1 MSVRVCVCE
10 YVCDFVFVC
19 ECTCSVTRLCVE
31 FSRRK
36 TANFSLIFS
45 GLFSVS
51 SK

>member
-36 TANFSLIFS
+36 TELIFLS
-45 GLFSVS
+45 FLVDYFP
-51 SK
+51 